1 MSLSDPIISPTAF
14 LFSQSWYRDNRISI
28 KVPGI
33 SSDRFHAKMSLSLA
47 LAVQAIEKKYAQE
60 RHSGAYVAEKRAVV
74 KFIVVVVALRGNERA
89 RPRISPLLVDCQNSR
104 SLCHFYSRSLSRSLR
119 AWNPSSSG
127 DSGLFPGDFF
137 FFKKSRTRS
146 SVRTDGVFRIVG
158 ALEDPGDTWRANDC
172 APEKDFYPTGGGEGG
187 RPTWWWFLVGVCA
200 HPVPWNPAK
209 RGSPI
214 TFSRAQKG
222 KCAAA
227 LMAEKRLGFLTR
239 GSGYRRSRCI
249 HFRECRSLHNSW
261 NSYFESHW
269 KTHELL
275 FIHIYYLHYT
285 CICHLYI
292 YLFIYFPR
300 IYSLVFG
307 IFIHSCSREILRW
320 HLFIVKNSF
329 KNSTSFH
336 RENA

>member
-47 LAVQAIEKKYAQE
+47 LAVQAIEKKKYAQE

-104 SLCHFYSRSLSRSLR
+104 SLCRFYSRSLSRSLR

-172 APEKDFYPTGGGEGG
+172 APEKDFYPTGG
-187 RPTWWWFLVGVCA
+187 PTWWWFLVGVCA

-249 HFRECRSLHNSW
+249 HFRKNAVRSTIPETLISRVTGKRTNF
-261 NSYFESHW
+261 Y
-269 KTHELL
+269 LY
-275 FIHIYYLHYT
+275 IYYLHYIY
-285 CICHLYI
+285 ICHLYI
-292 YLFIYFPR
+292 YLFIYFPK

-307 IFIHSCSREILRW
+307 IFIHSCSRERSRW
-320 HLFIVKNSF
+320 PFIYS
-329 KNSTSFH
+329 
-336 RENA
+336 